1 VPAELD
7 AETALAV
14 QQLAA
19 RYWARTDGQT
29 TEPIGDLFTKDARFQ
44 LGTLLLEGR
53 TAIEIFFRNRDA
65 AQQQSRRTTC
75 HLATNLRLTATA
87 PGRVTMHS
95 TVMVHAGIGELPL
108 PSALPSGIA
117 WFKDVC
123 VLEPDGCW
131 RFSERDALSVFAG
144 PDASS
149 FARGPQG
156 GTRNP

>member
-7 AETALAV
+7 AETALAL

-29 TEPIGDLFTKDARFQ
+29 TEPIGDLFTVDARFQ

-53 TAIEIFFRNRDA
+53 AAIETFFRHRDA
-65 AQQQSRRTTC
+65 AQQQARRTTC
-75 HLATNLRLTATA
+75 HLATNMRLTATA
-87 PGRVTMHS
+87 PDRITVHS
-95 TVMVHAGIGELPL
+95 TVLVHAGIGELPL
-108 PSALPSGIA
+108 PSTAPAGIA
-117 WFKDVC
+117 WFTDVC
-123 VLEPDGCW
+123 VREPDGCW
-131 RFSERDALSVFAG
+131 RFSQRDARPVFAG

-149 FARGPQG
+149 FARGPQD